1 MKSRAWI
8 TPAVGIV
15 ALALSGGASAQ
26 TPMRTTLARAIE
38 LVDAHLAK
46 ARDEADPDL
55 GRRLQI
61 EGYLALLA
69 LPGQHRPYEAADAL
83 RRIDETLPEHAGED
97 RRVITQGLRAARNLA
112 EQRSDLDRIVQ
123 IDRQYYEA
131 ILPAFIESYH
141 FRKLARSNDAEAMTW
156 FVRSEN
162 VDKAGVGPA
171 ERIREL
177 CAAAY
182 RDLARG
188 VAQGLAEPEY
198 DLSMGPL
205 LVELGATK
213 EAEQRADRLLSR
225 NPAAGAAILERLA
238 VAAGRRGDLDEVARL
253 IRKLGDA
260 LGGVLFD
267 PKTRS
272 VPYDRSECAPTVLEP
287 GFTNRWLERSIE
299 WSAMEP
305 LHGHSYPKTDEW
317 PVLLGLAGAVAAAE
331 ASPRSVALIDELLRV
346 FEKNLR
352 DSGVDLANMMI
363 LAHRPIDY
371 DTSSARFV
379 AVSWLATWQG
389 LRLAR
394 VAAGGE
400 IDDAAARDLS
410 LPWVM
415 TFFSAFPNSS
425 LPKRLATMSE
435 VERRRIAAVKPRV
448 VGPVQWV
455 SMVLAGMG
463 AEARALANA
472 EPSVRS
478 LDDWRLLHP
487 IEMMENAGLRS
498 RAVAA
503 LDAYVSVSPA
513 RDLAVQRLLMVQGQ
527 TDKAKAM
534 AREFMASGSSLYMA
548 PEAFIGAMLLRELR
562 DRTDVPSMV
571 AMQDGLD
578 AVNTARRLVAVVDA
592 LAWQPSDD
600 EIRSAIGRTW
610 PAFAQLS
617 DEDAACLRATLTGV
631 QAVGL
636 ARAGDF
642 EAAVAL
648 VSGRTLDQRR
658 FCGVGQ
664 GTNIFNPVFDIRFL
678 AQEWVWRG
686 HAKP

>member
-1 MKSRAWI
+1 MKIRAWI
-8 TPAVGIV
+8 ALAVGVV
-15 ALALSGGASAQ
+15 ALVLSGSASAQ
-26 TPMRTTLARAIE
+26 APTRTPLARAIE

-46 ARDEADPDL
+46 ARDEADSDL
-55 GRRLQI
+55 RRRLEI
-61 EGYLALLA
+61 EGYLALLT
-69 LPGQHRPYEAADAL
+69 LPGQHRPYEAADSL
-83 RRIDETLPEHAGED
+83 RRIDETLPERAGED
-97 RRVITQGLRAARNLA
+97 RRVITQGLQTARDLA
-112 EQRSDLDRIVQ
+112 ELRSDLDRIVQ
-123 IDRQYYEA
+123 IDRQYYDA
-131 ILPAFIESYH
+131 ILPAFIESYY
-141 FRKLARSNDAEAMTW
+141 FRRLARSNDAEAMTW
-156 FVRSEN
+156 FVRSETE
-162 VDKAGVGPA
+162 DKTGVA
-171 ERIREL
+171 RVERIREL
-177 CAAAY
+177 CAAGY
-182 RDLARG
+182 RDLARH
-188 VAQGLAEPEY
+188 AALGLVEPEY
-198 DLSMGPL
+198 DVALSPL
-205 LVELGATK
+205 LVDLGATK
-213 EAEQRADRLLSR
+213 EAEQRADRLLSSKP
-225 NPAAGAAILERLA
+225 PAAAAILGSLA

-260 LGGVLFD
+260 FGEVLFD
-267 PKTRS
+267 PGRRS
-272 VPYDRSECAPTVLEP
+272 VPYGQGECAAVVLEP
-287 GFTNRWLERSIE
+287 GFTTRWLERSIQ

-305 LHGHSYPKTDEW
+305 LHGHSYPKRDEW
-317 PVLLGLAGAVAAAE
+317 PIVLGLAGAVAAAE
-331 ASPRSVALIDELLRV
+331 ASPRAVALIDELQRV

-352 DSGVDLANMMI
+352 DSGADLANMTI
-363 LAHRPIDY
+363 LANRPVEH

-379 AVSWLATWQG
+379 AVSWLATRQG

-425 LPKRLATMSE
+425 LSKRLATMSE
-435 VERRRIAAVKPRV
+435 AERRRIAEVNPRV
-448 VGPVQWV
+448 LGPVQWV
-455 SMVLAGMG
+455 SMVLSGMG
-463 AEARALANA
+463 SEARALANA

-513 RDLAVQRLLMVQGQ
+513 RDLAVQRLLMIQGQ

-534 AREFMASGSSLYMA
+534 AREFLASGSALYMA
-548 PEAFIGAMLLRELR
+548 PEAFIGAMLLRELG

-578 AVNTARRLVAVVDA
+578 AVNMARRLVAVVDA

-600 EIRSAIGRTW
+600 EIRAAIGRTW

-636 ARAGDF
+636 ARAGNL

-648 VSGRTLDQRR
+648 VSGRTLEQRR

-664 GTNIFNPVFDIRFL
+664 GTDIFNPVFDIRFL
-678 AQEWVWRG
+678 VQEWVRRG
-686 HAKP
+686 HAAP